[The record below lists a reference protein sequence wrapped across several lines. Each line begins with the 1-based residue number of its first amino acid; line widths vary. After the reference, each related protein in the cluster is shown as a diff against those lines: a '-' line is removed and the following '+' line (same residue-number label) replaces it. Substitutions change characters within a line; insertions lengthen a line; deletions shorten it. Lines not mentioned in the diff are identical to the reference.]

1 MTIYGY
7 VCGNA
12 ESDKNIQESALKSF
26 GCEKIISDRCHQ
38 RSERDALIK
47 SLKPGDKMI
56 VWRLDKFADN
66 VRYLSDLFLMLK
78 DNSIDFKT
86 LQEDLGSDQI
96 DDEFQA
102 LIEQMAV
109 IEENIKD

>member
-12 ESDKNIQESALKSF
+12 DSDENMQVSALKSF
-26 GCEKIISDRCHQ
+26 GCENIISDRYNQ
-38 RSERDALIK
+38 RSERDALIE
-47 SLKPGDKMI
+47 SLQPGDQMI
-56 VWRLDKFADN
+56 VWRLDKFADS

-78 DNSIDFKT
+78 DNGIDFKT

-96 DDEFQA
+96 NAEFQA
-102 LIEQMAV
+102 LIELMAEA
-109 IEENIKD
+109 EENIQN